1 MARLISFLFSP
12 LFTLSFS
19 DDNCLPL
26 RSRISSR
33 LSPVAVMPWLLTMVG
48 FLLLVTFV
56 PQISLWL
63 PRLLFG
69 G

>member
-1 MARLISFLFSP
+1 VASGITKMGITELTI
-12 LFTLSFS
+12 
-19 DDNCLPL
+19 
-26 RSRISSR
+26 
-33 LSPVAVMPWLLTMVG
+33 AVMPWLLTMVG

>member
-1 MARLISFLFSP
+1 MRADP
-12 LFTLSFS
+12 LLLTAGEWLGIAGGV
-19 DDNCLPL
+19 LL
-26 RSRISSR
+26 
-33 LSPVAVMPWLLTMVG
+33 LLTMVG

>member
-1 MARLISFLFSP
+1 
-12 LFTLSFS
+12 
-19 DDNCLPL
+19 
-26 RSRISSR
+26 
-33 LSPVAVMPWLLTMVG
+33 MVG
-48 FLLLVTFV
+48 FLLLVTYV